1 MNVSTIIDERIIS
14 MKTDLEIKNDVKVKY
29 AEIAKGQISA
39 SVTKASSC
47 GSGASSCCGTGS
59 ESLVQMSLDYK
70 PEDLSS
76 VPEGADLGLGCG
88 VPTAF
93 ADLKEGYTVL
103 DLGSGAGIDVFIAA
117 RHVGMTGKVIGV
129 DMTEAMIEKAKV
141 NAKKINATNVEFR
154 LGEIEALPV
163 QDNSV
168 DRVISNCV
176 INLVPNKKNAFQ
188 EIYRVMNPGGKFT
201 VSDIVVD
208 GAISIEERNDAALWA
223 GCISGAIDR
232 KEYIDI
238 IRKAGFKNIEI
249 VSEKNYDYRL
259 DNARLSSITISGTK

>member
-1 MNVSTIIDERIIS
+1 
-14 MKTDLEIKNDVKVKY
+14 MKTDLEIKDDVKEKY
-29 AEIAKGQISA
+29 AQIAKGRISTVA
-39 SVTKASSC
+39 TKSSC
-47 GSGASSCCGTGS
+47 CGPEPSSCCGTGS
-59 ESLVQMSLDYK
+59 ESLVQMSLDYN

-76 VPEGADLGLGCG
+76 IPDGADLGLGCG

-117 RHVGMTGKVIGV
+117 RHVGITGKAIGI
-129 DMTEAMIEKAKV
+129 DMTEAMVEKAKM
-141 NAKKINATNVEFR
+141 NAEKIKATNVEFR

-163 QDNSV
+163 ENNSV

-176 INLVPNKKNAFQ
+176 INLVPNKENVFR
-188 EIYRVMNPGGKFT
+188 EIFRVLKPGGKFT

-208 GAISIEERNDAALWA
+208 GAISMEERNNAAMWA

-238 IRKAGFKNIEI
+238 IKKAGFENVEI
-249 VSEKNYDYRL
+249 VSEKNYDYKL
-259 DNARLSSITISGTK
+259 DNARLNSITISGTK

>member
-1 MNVSTIIDERIIS
+1 
-14 MKTDLEIKNDVKVKY
+14 MKTDLEIKNDVKEKY

-39 SVTKASSC
+39 TAGKSSSC

-59 ESLVQMSLDYK
+59 ESLVQMSLNYN

-76 VPEGADLGLGCG
+76 IPDGADLGLGCG

-117 RHVGMTGKVIGV
+117 RHVGKTGRAIGV
-129 DMTEAMIEKAKV
+129 DMTEAMIEKAKM
-141 NAKKINATNVEFR
+141 NAQKINATNVEFK

-163 QDNSV
+163 ETNSV

-176 INLVPNKKNAFQ
+176 INLVPNKVNVFQ
-188 EIYRVMNPGGKFT
+188 EIYRVLKTGGKFT

-208 GAISIEERNDAALWA
+208 GAISSEERENAALWA

-232 KEYIDI
+232 KEYLDTIK
-238 IRKAGFKNIEI
+238 KAGFKNVEI
-249 VSEKNYDYRL
+249 VSEKNYDYEL

>member
-1 MNVSTIIDERIIS
+1 
-14 MKTDLEIKNDVKVKY
+14 
-29 AEIAKGQISA
+29 
-39 SVTKASSC
+39 
-47 GSGASSCCGTGS
+47 
-59 ESLVQMSLDYK
+59 MSLDYN

-76 VPEGADLGLGCG
+76 IPDGADLGLGCG

-117 RHVGMTGKVIGV
+117 RHVGITGKAIGI
-129 DMTEAMIEKAKV
+129 DMTEAMVEKAKM
-141 NAKKINATNVEFR
+141 NAQKIKATNVEFR

-163 QDNSV
+163 ESNSI

-176 INLVPNKKNAFQ
+176 INLVPNKENVFR
-188 EIYRVMNPGGKFT
+188 EIFRVLKPGGKFT

-208 GAISIEERNDAALWA
+208 GAISMEERNNAALWA

-238 IRKAGFKNIEI
+238 IKKAGFTNVEI
-249 VSEKNYDYRL
+249 VSEKNYDYKL
-259 DNARLSSITISGTK
+259 DNARLNSITISGTK

>member
-1 MNVSTIIDERIIS
+1 
-14 MKTDLEIKNDVKVKY
+14 MKTDLEIKEDVKDKY
-29 AEIAKGQISA
+29 SQIAKGQTSA
-39 SVTKASSC
+39 AAAKGSSC
-47 GSGASSCCGTGS
+47 GPGQSSCCGTGS

-76 VPEGADLGLGCG
+76 IPEGADLGLGCG

-103 DLGSGAGIDVFIAA
+103 DLGSGAGIDVFIAS
-117 RHVGMTGKVIGV
+117 RYVGPTGKAIGV
-129 DMTEAMIEKAKV
+129 DMTEAMIEKAKI

-163 QDNSV
+163 DANAV

-176 INLVPNKKNAFQ
+176 INLVPNKENAFR
-188 EIYRVMNPGGKFT
+188 EIYRVLKPGGKFT

-208 GAISIEERNDAALWA
+208 GAISAEERNNAALWA

-232 KEYIDI
+232 MEYIGI
-238 IRKAGFKNIEI
+238 IKKAGFKNVEI
-249 VSEKNYDYRL
+249 VSEKNYDYKL
-259 DNARLSSITISGTK
+259 DSARLSSITISGTKG